1 MLLPILKFP
10 DQRLRDKST
19 PVSAEEI
26 SHPEFQALLENM
38 FETMYTAPGVGLAA
52 VQIGVLQRVMVL
64 DIGINEGQLIKR
76 DPKVIVNPEIVHRE
90 GKITWEEG
98 CLSCPDLI
106 VPVER
111 SQRVLVKYLDR
122 AGKPQEIEG
131 QDLLAVALQHEV
143 DHMDGVLILDRLSRL
158 KADLY
163 REKLLKG
170 EKKQVVVR

>member
-1 MLLPILKFP
+1 
-10 DQRLRDKST
+10 
-19 PVSAEEI
+19 
-26 SHPEFQALLENM
+26 
-38 FETMYTAPGVGLAA
+38 
-52 VQIGVLQRVMVL
+52 MVL